1 MSQPYAS
8 FCLECGYSL
17 RGLVTG
23 QACPECGHA
32 ANYEASRRHTKW
44 SRSVFCGLGLLLA
57 VTALSICSVLVQPFV
72 DRGGTA
78 PSLNLPG
85 PKLWAIP
92 LLLRPLGST
101 PALPGV
107 LGTFVAMASLL
118 AICLITAP
126 SELPRVKQFNLVRLG
141 ARWGCIAVFG
151 MAFGVMMAAQ
161 GLNAN
166 ELPPLRLLLVAGV
179 ELPGAILL
187 YVYLRRLA
195 ENVPGQSRREAFDRL
210 VMAAPAVVF
219 VGALGLTAQWW
230 WDLEHREFSAY
241 ALLMVSGIYSAIA
254 LAVGVMAA
262 STIASLA
269 SAYFRLA
276 FPWARRWLSG
286 VRYLA
291 QRARVARASLDA
303 HRMQMLANCLG
314 VVLLIAAA
322 LMGLD
327 QITWMTARVAPGGI
341 LPFVNFPGPK
351 VWSSI
356 IINITDIR
364 YMWGPLLSQTTLLV
378 TNVAAIWLLTYRPGG
393 NDALR
398 RWTRWVPVLSIGA
411 ALGAVAGSRAG
422 SVFGINIDGSE
433 RTEFYIALTL
443 MFELPATLLLYG
455 MLARLAGEVGRPR
468 LRRQFQL
475 LAITIV
481 GLVGSSVGAFCLFNS
496 GSPHLAPETA
506 LLAALFGAATL
517 ATAVWATCTVTAL
530 AGAAF
535 ANHGAV
541 AEVAREIVAQATPL
555 EHERAFDGLDEDEL
569 AAVAG

>member
-44 SRSVFCGLGLLLA
+44 SRSVFCGLVLLLA

-126 SELPRVKQFNLVRLG
+126 CELPRVKQFNLVRLG

-161 GLNAN
+161 GMNVT

-187 YVYLRRLA
+187 YVNLRRLA

-210 VMAAPAVVF
+210 VMAVPAVIF
-219 VGALGLTAQWW
+219 VGVLGLTAQWW
-230 WDLEHREFSAY
+230 WDLERRSFPAH
-241 ALLMVSGIYSAIA
+241 ALLVVSAIYSAIA
-254 LAVGVMAA
+254 LAIGVMASLA
-262 STIASLA
+262 IASLA
-269 SAYFRLA
+269 SGYFRLA

-291 QRARVARASLDA
+291 QRARVARASLNP

-314 VVLLIAAA
+314 AMLLIVGAVK
-322 LMGLD
+322 GLNE
-327 QITWMTARVAPGGI
+327 IAWMTARVAPGGI

-351 VWSSI
+351 VWASA
-356 IINITDIR
+356 IINGTAPG
-364 YMWGPLLSQTTLLV
+364 YVWGPLMPLMV

-411 ALGAVAGSRAG
+411 ALGAMSASRSGSL
-422 SVFGINIDGSE
+422 FGIDINGTE

-455 MLARLAGEVGRPR
+455 MLARLAGEIGQPR

-481 GLVGSSVGAFCLFNS
+481 GVVGSSVGAFCFLNS
-496 GSPHLAPETA
+496 ASSHLAPETT
-506 LLAALFGAATL
+506 LLAAGFGAATL
-517 ATAVWATCTVTAL
+517 AAAVWATCTVTAL

-541 AEVAREIVAQATPL
+541 AEVASEIVTQATPL
-555 EHERAFDGLDEDEL
+555 EQAFDDLDEDEL